1 MNKELIMKTDVLDIL
16 FENRNKNY
24 GAYDLRKHYN
34 NRLTRSLLIMLGGA
48 LVLSAFSLIPSKE
61 MISVSP
67 GIITDPSLGHI
78 QPPKQ
83 PDPVKIEV
91 KPVQPKTSTTKFP
104 SRIVFTNHIDSA
116 DNLNRDLSR
125 TSIGGTNVV
134 VTSIGDPYTGG
145 TGGGGTIDVVR
156 PNPDPVV
163 PDRSPV
169 ETAEIM
175 PSFPGGMAALRKFLE
190 RNLQTPNDMEP
201 GEEVEVKVKFV
212 VGYDGKLQSFL
223 TVKDGGPAYTNEVLR
238 VLRKMP
244 DWIPGKSNGE
254 NVAVYYT
261 IPVKFIPAE

>member
-1 MNKELIMKTDVLDIL
+1 MNKELIMKMDVLDIL
-16 FENRNKNY
+16 FDNRNKNY

-61 MISVSP
+61 MYSTTPVVIS
-67 GIITDPSLGHI
+67 DPSLGHVE
-78 QPPKQ
+78 PPKQ
-83 PDPVKIEV
+83 PDPVKVET
-91 KPVQPKTSTTKFP
+91 KPVQPKTPTAKLT
-104 SRIVFTNHIDSA
+104 SRISFTNKKDTA
-116 DNLNRDLSR
+116 DDLNRDLSNIA
-125 TSIGGTNVV
+125 IGGTNTL
-134 VTSIGDPYTGG
+134 VTGSGGPYIGG
-145 TGGGGTIDVVR
+145 TGGGIVETLRV
-156 PNPDPVV
+156 NPDPVV

-223 TVKDGGPAYTNEVLR
+223 TVKDGGTAYNNEVLR